1 MSSLLPYPLQS
12 LTVLATWLVLNN
24 TVAPGQVLIG
34 TLLAVVLPLAVRR
47 LVPVVV
53 RARHPWLAT
62 RLLLRV
68 AGDIVVANLQVA
80 LLIIG
85 PERRLRP
92 AFVRIPLDG
101 TDPVGTAIL
110 AGIITL
116 TPGTLSVDTFDEGR
130 TLLVHAL
137 DVADAQALVAS
148 IKARYEAPLRVI
160 FPGEAP
166 AP

>member
-1 MSSLLPYPLQS
+1 VSRLFPYPLQS
-12 LTVLATWLVLNN
+12 LTVLATWLALNN
-24 TVAPGQVLIG
+24 TLAPGQVLIG
-34 TLLAVVLPLAVRR
+34 VVLAVALPLTVRR
-47 LVPVVV
+47 LVPVLVH
-53 RARHPWLAT
+53 ARHPWLAA

-68 AGDIVVANLQVA
+68 AGDIVIANLQVA
-80 LLIIG
+80 VLIIG

-101 TDPVGTAIL
+101 TDPVGTAVL

-116 TPGTLSVDTFDEGR
+116 TPGTLSVDTIDDGR

-137 DVADAQALVAS
+137 DVADEDALVAA
-148 IKARYEAPLRVI
+148 IKERYEAPLRAI
-160 FPGEAP
+160 FPGPEA